1 LMEQNTI
8 NMKHKSTPENLQLY
22 LATERQLK
30 SVVMEC
36 VKEALLGVTPTQ
48 AGRDTPAEII
58 DTKTLL
64 TRLDLSEPTVIRY
77 RQKGVIPFL
86 QVGSAIRYD
95 YQKVLEALEKRKGGK
110 K

>member
-1 LMEQNTI
+1 
-8 NMKHKSTPENLQLY
+8 MKHTNTPENLQLY
-22 LATERQLK
+22 LATESQLK

-36 VKEALLGVTPTQ
+36 VKEALQGATPTQ
-48 AGRDTPAEII
+48 TSHDAQSEII

-86 QVGSAIRYD
+86 QVGNVVRYD
-95 YQKVLEALEKRKGGK
+95 YQKVLEALEKRKGNRK
-110 K
+110 

>member
-1 LMEQNTI
+1 
-8 NMKHKSTPENLQLY
+8 MKHTNTPENLQLY
-22 LATERQLK
+22 LATETQLK

-36 VKEALLGVTPTQ
+36 VKEALQDAAPTQ
-48 AGRDTPAEII
+48 TCHDAQPEII

-95 YQKVLEALEKRKGGK
+95 YQKVLEALERRKGGK

>member
-1 LMEQNTI
+1 
-8 NMKHKSTPENLQLY
+8 MKHTNTPENLQLY
-22 LATERQLK
+22 LATESQLK

-36 VKEALLGVTPTQ
+36 VKEALQGVTPTQ
-48 AGRDTPAEII
+48 AGYDAHPEII
-58 DTKTLL
+58 DTKALL

-95 YQKVLEALEKRKGGK
+95 YRKVLDALEKRKGGK

>member
-1 LMEQNTI
+1 
-8 NMKHKSTPENLQLY
+8 MKHTNTRENLQLY
-22 LATERQLK
+22 LATESQLK

-36 VKEALLGVTPTQ
+36 VKEALQGAATTQ
-48 AGRDTPAEII
+48 IGHDAQPEII